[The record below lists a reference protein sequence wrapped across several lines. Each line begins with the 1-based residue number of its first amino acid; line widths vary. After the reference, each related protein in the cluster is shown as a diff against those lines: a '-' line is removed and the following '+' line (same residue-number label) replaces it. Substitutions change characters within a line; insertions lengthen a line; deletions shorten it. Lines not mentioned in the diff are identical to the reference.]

1 MTPYGVMLHECE
13 LVAENLHRKLKEYH
27 NMHVSAAAVAA
38 AAAAVKASLTPF
50 RSVKT
55 RLGSLKHSL
64 ARLRII

>member
-38 AAAAVKASLTPF
+38 AAVKASLTPL

-55 RLGSLKHSL
+55 RLGSLKTQLGTS
-64 ARLRII
+64 

>member
-27 NMHVSAAAVAA
+27 NMHVNAAAAAV
-38 AAAAVKASLTPF
+38 AAVKASLTPL

-55 RLGSLKHSL
+55 RLGSLKAQHGTS
-64 ARLRII
+64 